1 MSIFFLAAYD
11 SYSTTPE
18 ERSGLRNI
26 TDVVNSTGG
35 VSFETGEFKDMVP
48 AVLNAVQRQWILDLV
63 PSKPLSPG
71 LHSLSIKSSENGF
84 QLFLP
89 GHIPIP

>member
-1 MSIFFLAAYD
+1 MSIFLLAAYD

-35 VSFETGEFKDMVP
+35 MSFETDALKDLVP
-48 AVLNAVQRQWILDLV
+48 PVLNAVQRQWVLDTV
-63 PSKPLSPG
+63 PSQPLSAG
-71 LHSLSIKSSENGF
+71 LHSLSIKSSENEI
-84 QLFLP
+84 QLFVP
-89 GHIPIP
+89 GHISIP